1 MLKRAELIIRNANL
15 KLENDA
21 IKEENQRNRDET
33 TDLELKI
40 FHAKVFAED
49 FIRQLNLLQ
58 EIDNRGNS
66 EETKRKNKNLII
78 NNLKKQSTNI
88 IKELDASGKY
98 I

>member
-15 KLENDA
+15 KLENEA
-21 IKEENQRNRDET
+21 IEKENARNRDEI

-49 FIRQLNLLQ
+49 FIRQLNMLQ
-58 EIDNRGNS
+58 EIDNRGNP

-88 IKELDASGKY
+88 IKELDASGKS

>member
-1 MLKRAELIIRNANL
+1 MFKRTELIIRNANL
-15 KLENDA
+15 KLENEA
-21 IKEENQRNRDET
+21 IEKENARNRDEI

-49 FIRQLNLLQ
+49 FIRQLNMLQ

-88 IKELDASGKY
+88 IKELDASGKS

>member
-1 MLKRAELIIRNANL
+1 MFKRAELIIRNANL
-15 KLENDA
+15 KLENEA
-21 IKEENQRNRDET
+21 IEKENARNRDEI

-49 FIRQLNLLQ
+49 FIRQLNMLQ
-58 EIDNRGNS
+58 EIDNRGNP

-78 NNLKKQSTNI
+78 NNLKKQSTNL
-88 IKELDASGKY
+88 IKELDASGKS

>member
-1 MLKRAELIIRNANL
+1 MFKRAELIIKNANL
-15 KLENDA
+15 KIENEA
-21 IKEENQRNRDET
+21 IKEENQRNRDEMSN
-33 TDLELKI
+33 LELRI
-40 FHAKVFAED
+40 FHMKTFAED
-49 FIRQLNLLQ
+49 FIRQLNMLQ

-88 IKELDASGKY
+88 IKELDVSGKS

>member
-1 MLKRAELIIRNANL
+1 MFKRAELIIRNANL
-15 KLENDA
+15 KLENEA
-21 IKEENQRNRDET
+21 IEKENARNRDEI

-49 FIRQLNLLQ
+49 FIKQLNMLQ
-58 EIDNRGNS
+58 EIDNRGNP

-88 IKELDASGKY
+88 IKELDASGKS

>member
-1 MLKRAELIIRNANL
+1 MFKRAELIIRNANL
-15 KLENDA
+15 KLENEA
-21 IKEENQRNRDET
+21 IEKENARNRDEI

-49 FIRQLNLLQ
+49 FIRQLNMLQ

-88 IKELDASGKY
+88 IKELDASGKS

>member
-1 MLKRAELIIRNANL
+1 MFKRAELIIRNANL
-15 KLENDA
+15 KLENEA
-21 IKEENQRNRDET
+21 IEKENARNRDEI

-40 FHAKVFAED
+40 FHMKTFAED

-58 EIDNRGNS
+58 EIDNRGNL

-88 IKELDASGKY
+88 IKELDASGKS

>member
-21 IKEENQRNRDET
+21 IEKEN
-33 TDLELKI
+33 
-40 FHAKVFAED
+40 A
-49 FIRQLNLLQ
+49 
-58 EIDNRGNS
+58 NS

-88 IKELDASGKY
+88 IKELDASGKS

>member
-1 MLKRAELIIRNANL
+1 MFKRAELIIRNAKL
-15 KLENDA
+15 KLENEA
-21 IKEENQRNRDET
+21 IEKENAS
-33 TDLELKI
+33 LELKI
-40 FHAKVFAED
+40 FYAKVFAED
-49 FIRQLNLLQ
+49 FIRQLNMLQ

-88 IKELDASGKY
+88 IKELDASGKS

>member
-1 MLKRAELIIRNANL
+1 MLKRAELIIKNANL
-15 KLENDA
+15 KIENNA
-21 IKEENQRNRDET
+21 IKEENQRNRDEI
-33 TDLELKI
+33 TDLELRI
-40 FHAKVFAED
+40 FHMKTFAED
-49 FIRQLNLLQ
+49 FIRQLNMLQ

-88 IKELDASGKY
+88 IKELDTSGKS

>member
-15 KLENDA
+15 KLENEA
-21 IKEENQRNRDET
+21 IEKENARNRDEI

-88 IKELDASGKY
+88 IKELDASGKS

>member
-1 MLKRAELIIRNANL
+1 MFKRAELIIRNANL
-15 KLENDA
+15 KLENEA
-21 IKEENQRNRDET
+21 IEKENARNRDET

-49 FIRQLNLLQ
+49 FIRQLNMLQ
-58 EIDNRGNS
+58 EIDNRGNP

-88 IKELDASGKY
+88 IKELDASGKS

>member
-1 MLKRAELIIRNANL
+1 MFKRAELIIRNANL
-15 KLENDA
+15 KLENEA
-21 IKEENQRNRDET
+21 IEKENARNRDEI

-49 FIRQLNLLQ
+49 FIKQLNMLQ
-58 EIDNRGNS
+58 EIDNRGNP
-66 EETKRKNKNLII
+66 EETKQKNKNLII

-88 IKELDASGKY
+88 IKELDASGKS

>member
-1 MLKRAELIIRNANL
+1 MFKRAELIIRNANL
-15 KLENDA
+15 KLENEA
-21 IKEENQRNRDET
+21 IEKENARNRDEI

-49 FIRQLNLLQ
+49 FIRQLNMLQ
-58 EIDNRGNS
+58 EIDNRGNP

-88 IKELDASGKY
+88 IKELDASGKS

>member
-1 MLKRAELIIRNANL
+1 MSKRAELIIRNANL
-15 KLENDA
+15 KLENEA
-21 IKEENQRNRDET
+21 IEKENARNRDEI

-49 FIRQLNLLQ
+49 FIRQLNMLQ

-78 NNLKKQSTNI
+78 NNLKKQSTDI
-88 IKELDASGKY
+88 IKELDASGKS

>member
-15 KLENDA
+15 KLENEA
-21 IKEENQRNRDET
+21 IEKENARNRDEI

-49 FIRQLNLLQ
+49 FIRQLNMLQ

-88 IKELDASGKY
+88 IKELDTSGKS